1 MPASAHLGRVEH
13 PETRLHELAITLP
26 AAPAALGEY
35 PSVRLVGDLLY
46 TTAVLPMWN
55 GDVRHV
61 GAVGSE
67 VSLVEGA
74 AAARLCG
81 LNLLALVR
89 AHAGSLDN
97 VRQVV
102 QVIGLVNSSPGF
114 AQQSKVMNGLSELL
128 YEVFGEAGR
137 HNRTALSTLDLPLN
151 ATVQA
156 SAVIRLDLSRMPG
169 ATGEP
174 GMAVSGT
181 AVEPQGGTVGGAP
194 VSGAPVDRS
203 AERSAGRKGAPSGK

>member
-1 MPASAHLGRVEH
+1 VPASAHLGRVEH
-13 PETRLHELAITLP
+13 PETRLRELGILLP
-26 AAPAALGEY
+26 APPAALGEY

-55 GDVRHV
+55 GEVRHV

-169 ATGEP
+169 AAGEA

-181 AVEPQGGTVGGAP
+181 AVEPLGGEQTELP
-194 VSGAPVDRS
+194 VSGAPV
-203 AERSAGRKGAPSGK
+203 ERPVGSNGAPTGK